1 MALLNDRW
9 EELRVEAM
17 SRQTQLQQQLMR
29 LQQGQLDQL
38 ADWLGQ
44 MENRIEKWGPIGQDL
59 DTISSQVD
67 SHKVH
72 GYRHVYHIFRIKGI
86 KDI

>member
-1 MALLNDRW
+1 MSLLNDRW

-17 SRQTQLQQQLMR
+17 SRQTSLQQQLMR

-44 MENRIEKWGPIGQDL
+44 MERKIEKWGPIGQDV

-67 SHKVH
+67 THKV
-72 GYRHVYHIFRIKGI
+72 
-86 KDI
+86 